1 MEDPKVVIAKRAARF
16 LKDGDVVNL
25 GIGMP
30 EMVANYLPE
39 GVNVV
44 FHSENGIMGMSEAA
58 EDGEENHNHSNAGG
72 KYVTVIPGAMFFD
85 SATSFGLIRGGHVN
99 VAILGALQVDEEGSL
114 SSHII
119 PGKMVPGMGG
129 AMDLVSGSDNVIVI
143 TTHTDK
149 KGNPKILKKNN
160 LPLTAY
166 NRVKWIITELA
177 VIEYTPEG
185 LVLREV
191 NRESSIDEVVSKTEA
206 KLIIPETVGS
216 LDRKSV
222 V

>member
-1 MEDPKVVIAKRAARF
+1 MDAKVVIAQRAAKF

-39 GVNVV
+39 DVNIV
-44 FHSENGIMGMSEAA
+44 FQSENGIMGMSSAA
-58 EDGEENHNHSNAGG
+58 VEDDLNVSNAGG

-85 SATSFGLIRGGHVN
+85 SATSFGLIRGGHVD
-99 VAILGALQVDEEGSL
+99 ATILGALQVDEDGSL
-114 SSHII
+114 ASHII

-129 AMDLVSGSDNVIVI
+129 AMDLVAGAENVIVI
-143 TTHTDK
+143 TTHTA
-149 KGNPKILKKNN
+149 KGDAPKILHKCN

-166 NRVKWIITELA
+166 KRVNWIITELA
-177 VIEYTPEG
+177 VIEVTPEG

-191 NRESSIDEVVSKTEA
+191 NAETTVERVQELTEA
-206 KLIIPETVGS
+206 KLIIPEVVGTF
-216 LDRKSV
+216 
-222 V
+222 

>member
-1 MEDPKVVIAKRAARF
+1 MDAKVVIAQRAAKF

-39 GVNVV
+39 DVNIV
-44 FHSENGIMGMSEAA
+44 FQSENGIMGMSSAA
-58 EDGEENHNHSNAGG
+58 IEDDLNVSNAGG

-85 SATSFGLIRGGHVN
+85 SATSFGLIRGGHVD
-99 VAILGALQVDEEGSL
+99 ATILGALQVVENGSL
-114 SSHII
+114 ASHII

-129 AMDLVSGSDNVIVI
+129 AMDLVAGAENVIVI
-143 TTHTDK
+143 TTHTA
-149 KGNPKILKKNN
+149 KGDAPKILHKCN

-166 NRVKWIITELA
+166 KRVNWIITELA
-177 VIEYTPEG
+177 VIEVTPEG

-191 NRESSIDEVVSKTEA
+191 NAETTVERVQELTEA
-206 KLIIPETVGS
+206 KLIIPEVVGTF
-216 LDRKSV
+216 
-222 V
+222 

>member
-1 MEDPKVVIAKRAARF
+1 MDAKVVIAQRAAKF

-39 GVNVV
+39 DVSIV
-44 FHSENGIMGMSEAA
+44 FQSENGIMGMSSAA
-58 EDGEENHNHSNAGG
+58 VEDDLNVSNAGG

-85 SATSFGLIRGGHVN
+85 SATSFGLIRGGHVD
-99 VAILGALQVDEEGSL
+99 ATILGALQVDEDGSL
-114 SSHII
+114 ASHII

-129 AMDLVSGSDNVIVI
+129 AMDLVAGAENVIVI
-143 TTHTDK
+143 TTHTA
-149 KGNPKILKKNN
+149 KGDAPKILHKCN

-166 NRVKWIITELA
+166 KRVNWIITELA
-177 VIEYTPEG
+177 VIEVTAEG

-191 NRESSIDEVVSKTEA
+191 NSETTVERVQELTEA
-206 KLIIPETVGS
+206 KLIIPEVVGTF
-216 LDRKSV
+216 
-222 V
+222 

>member
-1 MEDPKVVIAKRAARF
+1 MEDTKVVIAKRTARF

-39 GVNVV
+39 GMEVI
-44 FHSENGIMGMSEAA
+44 FQSENGIMGMSAA
-58 EDGEENHNHSNAGG
+58 QEVGSENTDVSNSGG
-72 KYVTVIPGAMFFD
+72 KYVTTIAGAAFFD
-85 SATSFGLIRGGHVN
+85 SSFSFGLIRGGHVD
-99 VAILGALQVDEEGSL
+99 ATILGALQVDEDGSL
-114 SSHII
+114 ASHII

-129 AMDLVSGSDNVIVI
+129 AMDLVSGAENVIVI

-149 KGNPKILKKNN
+149 KGNPKILPKCT

-166 NRVKWIITELA
+166 KRVKWIISELA
-177 VIEYTPEG
+177 VIECTSEG

-191 NRESSIDEVVSKTEA
+191 NAESSVEEVVSKTGA
-206 KLIIPETVGS
+206 KLIIPETVGTF
-216 LDRKSV
+216 
-222 V
+222 

>member
-1 MEDPKVVIAKRAARF
+1 MDAKVVIAQRAAKF

-39 GVNVV
+39 DVNIV
-44 FHSENGIMGMSEAA
+44 FQSENGIMGMSSAA
-58 EDGEENHNHSNAGG
+58 VEDDLNVSNAGG

-85 SATSFGLIRGGHVN
+85 SATSFGLIRGGHVD
-99 VAILGALQVDEEGSL
+99 ATILGALQVDENGSL
-114 SSHII
+114 ASHII

-129 AMDLVSGSDNVIVI
+129 AMDLVSGTENVIVI

-149 KGNPKILKKNN
+149 NGGSKILKKAT

-166 NRVKWIITELA
+166 KRVKWIISELA
-177 VIEYTPEG
+177 VIEVVPEG

-191 NRESSIDEVVSKTEA
+191 HEESSVEEVVSKTEA
-206 KLIIPETVGS
+206 ALIIPETVGTF
-216 LDRKSV
+216 R
-222 V
+222 

>member
-1 MEDPKVVIAKRAARF
+1 MDAKVVIAQRAAKF

-39 GVNVV
+39 DVSIV
-44 FHSENGIMGMSEAA
+44 FQSENGIMGMSSAA
-58 EDGEENHNHSNAGG
+58 VEDDLNVSNAGG

-85 SATSFGLIRGGHVN
+85 SATSFGLIRGGHVD
-99 VAILGALQVDEEGSL
+99 ATILGALQVDEDGSL
-114 SSHII
+114 ASHII

-129 AMDLVSGSDNVIVI
+129 AMDLVAGAENVIVI
-143 TTHTDK
+143 TTHTA
-149 KGNPKILKKNN
+149 KGDAPKILHKCN

-166 NRVKWIITELA
+166 KRVNWIITELA
-177 VIEYTPEG
+177 VIEVTPEG

-191 NRESSIDEVVSKTEA
+191 NSETTVERVQELTEA
-206 KLIIPETVGS
+206 KLIIPEVVGTF
-216 LDRKSV
+216 
-222 V
+222 

>member
-1 MEDPKVVIAKRAARF
+1 MDAKVVIAQRAAKF

-39 GVNVV
+39 DVSIV
-44 FHSENGIMGMSEAA
+44 FQSENGIMGMSSAA
-58 EDGEENHNHSNAGG
+58 VEDDLNVSNAGG

-85 SATSFGLIRGGHVN
+85 SATSFGLIRGGHVD
-99 VAILGALQVDEEGSL
+99 ATILGALQVDENGSL
-114 SSHII
+114 ASHII

-129 AMDLVSGSDNVIVI
+129 AMDLVAGAENVIVI
-143 TTHTDK
+143 TTHTA
-149 KGNPKILKKNN
+149 KGDAPKILHKCN

-166 NRVKWIITELA
+166 KRVNWIITELA
-177 VIEYTPEG
+177 VIEVTAEG

-191 NRESSIDEVVSKTEA
+191 NAETTVERVQELTEA
-206 KLIIPETVGS
+206 KLIIPEVVGTF
-216 LDRKSV
+216 
-222 V
+222 